1 MAVGGRGGV
10 SVPPFLLYYLFFP
23 SPAPPPPPPGLPS
36 RSLYGHWSIRRRSF
50 LPHPPTPQRRRQR
63 EDSDGSMAADV
74 HRDERRGC
82 ISSPWFLRSCMS
94 VRACCCCCCFSR
106 QADPWRQT
114 RTHTP
119 VQPLGSCS
127 LCRPRQENL
136 AARSSSASARH
147 VQPDPTGRTP
157 CCVRGPSEMGPP
169 WAPVTQAT
177 TGNEFASGEL
187 WP

>member
-1 MAVGGRGGV
+1 MAVGGGV
-10 SVPPFLLYYLFFP
+10 LVSPLFSSIISSSRRLPLLRRPPVCL
-23 SPAPPPPPPGLPS
+23 PGLSMGTGASDGGASSP
-36 RSLYGHWSIRRRSF
+36 
-50 LPHPPTPQRRRQR
+50 PPTPQRRRQR